1 MSKRTI
7 FSILLVTS
15 IVAGYLIYHSMRSSG
30 TRSLKVMQWFRDP
43 TSLPELTI
51 LQGTRCG
58 DAPFILP
65 TDGIIGYLWD
75 DSFRP
80 GHRHQGLD
88 IFGGQEPGET
98 PVISAYDGYLSRLPN
113 WTSTVIMRVPNDPL
127 QTGRQIWLYYTH
139 MADVNGNDFIDA
151 AFPRGTSELYIPAG
165 TLLGYQ
171 GNYSG
176 DPFNPTG
183 VHLHFSIVLDDGY
196 GSFRNELEIENT
208 LDPSPY
214 LGMELNAKTN
224 TDSIPTC
231 QN

>member
-1 MSKRTI
+1 MSKK
-7 FSILLVTS
+7 FILSTLFVAALVG
-15 IVAGYLIYHSMRSSG
+15 GYLIFRNMRSSG
-30 TRSLKVMQWFRDP
+30 ARSLQIRSWFRDR
-43 TSLPELTI
+43 EEHIEWQI
-51 LQGTRCG
+51 LQGERCG

-88 IFGGQEPGET
+88 IFGGQELGET
-98 PVISAYDGYLSRLPN
+98 PVIAAYDGYISRLPE

-127 QTGRQIWLYYTH
+127 QPGRQIWLYYTH
-139 MADVNGNDFIDA
+139 MADADGNDYIENT
-151 AFPRGTSELYIPAG
+151 FPRGTSEVFIPAG

-176 DPFNPTG
+176 DPYNPTG
-183 VHLHFSIVLDDGY
+183 IHLHFSIVLDDGY
-196 GSFRNELEIENT
+196 GSFQNELEIENT

-214 LGMELNAKTN
+214 LGMDLNAKTN
-224 TDSIPTC
+224 TDGIPTC
-231 QN
+231 N